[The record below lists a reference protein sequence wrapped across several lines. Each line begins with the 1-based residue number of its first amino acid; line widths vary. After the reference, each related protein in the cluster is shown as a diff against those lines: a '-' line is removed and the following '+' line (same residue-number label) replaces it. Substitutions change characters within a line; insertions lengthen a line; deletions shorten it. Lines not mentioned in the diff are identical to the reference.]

1 MRPCLKREMLSRRIR
16 QETDKGHWFPAFP
29 RTMRYR
35 LLDRRMYCAAFL
47 IAAFS
52 FISGCSSP
60 EDAAET
66 FLINCFAGDF
76 EGARRV
82 ASPEVVKAFRESID
96 SAGGIAPI
104 KEKAALSELESLF
117 GEYFDVVVERR
128 MRSYAVVIVRPDWTS
143 LDRDVPQV
151 MSSSGDGFRL
161 LVVKEHGRWIVG
173 GVLPSESPG
182 VEEDEDGDGI
192 IDDGQEMPD

>member
-1 MRPCLKREMLSRRIR
+1 MRPCLKREKLSRRIR
-16 QETDKGHWFPAFP
+16 QGTDKGHWFP

-35 LLDRRMYCAAFL
+35 LLDRRMYYAAFL
-47 IAAFS
+47 IAAFF

-66 FLINCFAGDF
+66 FLIKCFAADF

-104 KEKAALSELESLF
+104 KEKVEISELESLF
-117 GEYFDVVVERR
+117 NEYFDVVVERR
-128 MRSYAVVIVRPDWTS
+128 MKSYAVVIVQPVWTS
-143 LDRDVPQV
+143 LNRDISAV
-151 MSSSGDGFRL
+151 MNYSGDGFRL
-161 LVVKEHGRWIVG
+161 LVVKERGRWIVG
-173 GVLPSESPG
+173 GVLPLESPEVG
-182 VEEDEDGDGI
+182 EDEGDDWI
-192 IDDGQEMPD
+192 INDEEEGPD